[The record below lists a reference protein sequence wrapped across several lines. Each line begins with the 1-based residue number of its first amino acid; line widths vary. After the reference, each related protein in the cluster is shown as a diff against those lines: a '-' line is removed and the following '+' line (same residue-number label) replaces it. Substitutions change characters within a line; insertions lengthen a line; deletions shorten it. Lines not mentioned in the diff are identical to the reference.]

1 MNGDVAN
8 MTKNILIVDDEE
20 SIVTLLTYH
29 LEKEG
34 FTTDKAH
41 TGKEALE
48 KVATDKFDL
57 AVLDIM
63 IPDIDGMEICSQ
75 LRNEKNDIPIIMLTA
90 KDDQSDKIHGLDIG
104 ADDYLTKPFSPKEVI
119 SRIKAVFRRI
129 DLSHR
134 DSFQSLKIGEL
145 ILYPERY
152 TAVRNDRELT
162 FTRKEFELL
171 HYLVEQRGKVLSR
184 EELLQTIWNYSF
196 MGDTRIVDVHI
207 SRLRE
212 KIECDMKHPEYIKT
226 VRGLGYKI
234 EEPT

>member
-34 FTTDKAH
+34 FAIDKAH

-48 KVATDKFDL
+48 KVATNKFDL
-57 AVLDIM
+57 VVLDIM

-75 LRNEKNDIPIIMLTA
+75 LRDSKNDIPIIMLTA
-90 KDDQSDKIHGLDIG
+90 RDDQNDKIHGLDIG
-104 ADDYLTKPFSPKEVI
+104 ADDYLTKPFSPKEVV
-119 SRIKAVFRRI
+119 SRINAVFRRI

-134 DSFQSLKIGEL
+134 ESFQSIKIGDL
-145 ILYPERY
+145 ILYPERF
-152 TAVRNDRELT
+152 TADLNDRELT

-171 HYLVEQRGKVLSR
+171 HYLMEQRGKVLSR
-184 EELLQTIWNYSF
+184 EQLLLAIWNYSF

-212 KIECDMKHPEYIKT
+212 KIEHDMKRPEYIKT
-226 VRGLGYKI
+226 IRGLGYMI

>member
-1 MNGDVAN
+1 
-8 MTKNILIVDDEE
+8 
-20 SIVTLLTYH
+20 
-29 LEKEG
+29 
-34 FTTDKAH
+34 
-41 TGKEALE
+41 
-48 KVATDKFDL
+48 
-57 AVLDIM
+57 
-63 IPDIDGMEICSQ
+63 
-75 LRNEKNDIPIIMLTA
+75 
-90 KDDQSDKIHGLDIG
+90 
-104 ADDYLTKPFSPKEVI
+104 FSPKEVI
-119 SRIKAVFRRI
+119 SRIKDVFRKI

-152 TAVRNDRELT
+152 TVVRNDRELT
-162 FTRKEFELL
+162 FTRLVIELK
-171 HYLVEQRGKVLSR
+171 HYLVDQRGKVLSR
-184 EELLQTIWNYSF
+184 KELIQTLWNYSF